1 MHLLIVEDDQALSA
15 GLQAALENAG
25 FTAQCVSDAEQ
36 AYDCLHN
43 QRFQAMLLDISLPGM
58 DGLSLLKRLRSQ
70 ACNLPVLMLTAR
82 NTTRDK
88 VMCFEYGADDFLVK
102 TTDIEELIARLRALI
117 RRSGYMARLEVDDIV
132 LDTHAQTASQNGQA
146 LNLSRREYE
155 LLRVLMEGAGQVLTR
170 RQLEQALYGSGHAGE
185 SNVLEVHIHNL
196 RQKIGDNRLK
206 TIRGV
211 GYSLLHQPDTFDR

>member
-1 MHLLIVEDDQALSA
+1 MHLLIVEDDEALSA

-25 FTAQCVSDAEQ
+25 FTAQCVTDAEL
-36 AYDCLHN
+36 AYTCLQS

-58 DGLSLLKRLRSQ
+58 DGLNLLKKLRSE
-70 ACNLPVLMLTAR
+70 ACNVPVLMLTAR

-117 RRSGYMARLEVDDIV
+117 RRSGYMARLEVDNIV
-132 LDTHAQTASQNGQA
+132 LEANAQTVSQNGQV
-146 LNLSRREYE
+146 LNLSRREFE
-155 LLRVLMEGAGQVLTR
+155 LLRVLMESAGQVLTR
-170 RQLEQALYGSGHAGE
+170 RQLEQALYGIGRLGE

-196 RQKIGDNRLK
+196 RHKIGEARLK

-211 GYSLLHQPDTFDR
+211 GYSLVRGAD